1 VNLSASK
8 QNLAV
13 DRPINLERIF
23 RRRIN
28 YSFEVRAQ
36 LRLRNNLELVLF
48 SRLQNLIRKHIR
60 QQAEDLRN
68 NQLNLQNSE
77 IRFLESLK
85 LLMAIHYKR
94 IFMAIYERNMNIY
107 QNLQKKQD
115 AFDFS
120 NVDFEKVVAGYI
132 STNTIRLV
140 GISATLTKNIKKIIE
155 EGYRENLS
163 SAVIARNLER
173 EIPTISRTRAL
184 IIARTETHSG
194 ASFANHKY
202 HVDVGDSLGIDF
214 YKRWVAV
221 SDGRTRPEHREAN
234 GQTVRMNEKFELSH
248 PKRGTVFMD
257 RAGDPSGGAYHSINC
272 RCVITYAENPDDL
285 D

>member
-140 GISATLTKNIKKIIE
+140 GISATLTKNI
-155 EGYRENLS
+155 
-163 SAVIARNLER
+163 
-173 EIPTISRTRAL
+173 
-184 IIARTETHSG
+184 
-194 ASFANHKY
+194 
-202 HVDVGDSLGIDF
+202 
-214 YKRWVAV
+214 
-221 SDGRTRPEHREAN
+221 
-234 GQTVRMNEKFELSH
+234 
-248 PKRGTVFMD
+248 
-257 RAGDPSGGAYHSINC
+257 
-272 RCVITYAENPDDL
+272 
-285 D
+285 